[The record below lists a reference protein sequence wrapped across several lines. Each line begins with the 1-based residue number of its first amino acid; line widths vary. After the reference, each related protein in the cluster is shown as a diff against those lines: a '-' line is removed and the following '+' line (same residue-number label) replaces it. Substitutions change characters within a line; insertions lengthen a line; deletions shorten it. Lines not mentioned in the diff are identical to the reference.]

1 MRPTAAARRGLT
13 ESRMPLWTVTMP
25 RATPVRAPW
34 LRLHAWPAAVT
45 IYRLAP

>member
-25 RATPVRAPW
+25 RTPVRAPW